1 MGTLSKALGLSGGYL
16 AASREVIDVLI
27 NRARSFIYSTA
38 PPPCLAHAAGEML
51 KVIAGEEGEKRR
63 QRLRGHVETL
73 RRHLGAPEHP
83 AAILPVILGGES
95 EAMQAS
101 KSLFEAGF
109 LVPAIRYPTVA
120 RGQARL
126 RITLSAGHSDEQI
139 LNFGA
144 DLNPH
149 VSKKS

>member
-1 MGTLSKALGLSGGYL
+1 
-16 AASREVIDVLI
+16 
-27 NRARSFIYSTA
+27 
-38 PPPCLAHAAGEML
+38 
-51 KVIAGEEGEKRR
+51 
-63 QRLRGHVETL
+63 
-73 RRHLGAPEHP
+73 
-83 AAILPVILGGES
+83 
-95 EAMQAS
+95 MQAS